1 MSKVFVGSSLWNW
14 SIKNKYYSSKVK
26 VHLRKLEDK
35 TNSISKIGASIWH
48 TGNFKH
54 SELDLLKSWQEEL
67 SAIMNCKEVD
77 NVEVQLIV
85 VDHFDTENTKAEVN
99 QWSIEN
105 GIEIID
111 FSEDNSDENAV
122 EIFASSAQKRVIE
135 ALQTVMW
142 PQFSDSKLEEDKQIG
157 TEKDVEDFE
166 TLFANLVH
174 FKETATG
181 LPDDERR
188 KFAEKVAMS
197 FMKSLGDESGDS
209 D

>member
-1 MSKVFVGSSLWNW
+1 MSKLFVTDSLWNW
-14 SIKNKYYSSKVK
+14 SIKNKYYSAKVTIRI
-26 VHLRKLEDK
+26 RKLEEKVDC
-35 TNSISKIGASIWH
+35 ISNVGASIWYS
-48 TGNFKH
+48 TSFTH
-54 SELDLLKSWQEEL
+54 SNIDLLKTWQNEI
-67 SAIMNCKEVD
+67 SSISKD
-77 NVEVQLIV
+77 SDIEVQLIV
-85 VDHFDTENTKAEVN
+85 VDHFDTEDTKTKVN

-111 FSEDNSDENAV
+111 FSEDDTEENTV

-142 PQFSDSKLEEDKQIG
+142 PQLCDSNEDKDNP

-181 LPDDERR
+181 MPDEERR

-197 FMKSLGDESGDS
+197 FFKSLGEDENGGDS